1 MCTIT
6 LDIKGVYFISVRL
19 LINKAYIDSYMK
31 YNKGFSSLAVL
42 LIVVGVLVVGGI
54 AYFAGKSSVPKNEV
68 ADNSNYVPMT
78 EQNSTPPVTNNNSP
92 QQQTP
97 PPADNQQQQTPPPTP
112 ACATSITVLSPN
124 GGETYSNTSALKVT
138 WKSCNIPANATLAVE
153 LLYGTD
159 GIMTAF
165 VPNTGS
171 YTFQLSPTA
180 LMNPSVT
187 PSQPVTYGKHF
198 KVQVGTSPGTSPSY
212 HDSSDNLFT
221 IQ

>member
-1 MCTIT
+1 
-6 LDIKGVYFISVRL
+6 
-19 LINKAYIDSYMK
+19 MK
-31 YNKGFSSLAVL
+31 YSKGFSTLVAL
-42 LIVVGVLVVGGI
+42 LIVVGVLAVGGI
-54 AYFAGKSSVPKNEV
+54 AYFAGKSSAPKNEV
-68 ADNSNYVPMT
+68 ADNSNYT
-78 EQNSTPPVTNNNSP
+78 QPVTNNTP
-92 QQQTP
+92 AQQQTP
-97 PPADNQQQQTPPPTP
+97 PPTNNSQQQQTPPSTPSSTP

-124 GGETYSNTSALKVT
+124 GGEVYSNTSALKVT
-138 WKSCNIPANATLAVE
+138 WKSCKIPADATLAVE

-171 YTFQLSPTA
+171 HTFQLSPTT
-180 LMNPSVT
+180 LMNPPVP

-198 KVQVGTSPGTSPSY
+198 KVQVGTSPGTSPNY

>member
-1 MCTIT
+1 
-6 LDIKGVYFISVRL
+6 
-19 LINKAYIDSYMK
+19 MK
-31 YNKGFSSLAVL
+31 HNKGFSLLAVL
-42 LIVVGVLVVGGI
+42 LIVVGILAVGGI
-54 AYFAGKSSVPKNEV
+54 AYFAGISSVPKNEV
-68 ADNSNYVPMT
+68 ADNSNYTLST
-78 EQNSTPPVTNNNSP
+78 EQNYTPPITNTNP
-92 QQQTP
+92 PLQQTP
-97 PPADNQQQQTPPPTP
+97 PPADNQQQQTPPPAP

-124 GGETYSNTSALKVT
+124 GGEVYSNTSALKVT
-138 WKSCNIPANATLAVE
+138 WKSCNLPANATLAVG

-180 LMNPSVT
+180 LMNPPIP

-198 KVQVGTSPGTSPSY
+198 KVQVGTLPGTSPNY